1 MKKMKKN
8 IYTFILFQ
16 FISLLTF
23 SQEIVMSGMVID
35 SETNNPV
42 EFANIGVI
50 DKNKGTVSDLDG
62 KFKIKFPRG
71 FAGDSLTFSHVIYK
85 TVKIPIKNSKDLV
98 ITLQPNENQLSEVI
112 VINKKKKNRKIGV
125 KSYNP
130 LLWMSTVS
138 EEIDII
144 ESSKQIKIPNN
155 KTVRVK
161 DVNFYLRRGFETDSA
176 FVRINFYKN
185 LDGSPGEKI
194 IFENILQ
201 RKQIEQGWV
210 NIDLEQHSVYLEED
224 FFVGVEII
232 PDFNKTRKIYM
243 GAILTKGNGF
253 MRTNSLGK
261 WEKVDGAQSINV
273 EVEY

>member
-1 MKKMKKN
+1 MKKN

-23 SQEIVMSGMVID
+23 SQEIVMSGLLID
-35 SETNNPV
+35 SETNSPI
-42 EFANIGVI
+42 EFANIGVV

-62 KFKIKFPRG
+62 KFRIKFSKG
-71 FAGDSLTFSHVIYK
+71 FVSNSLTISHVIYK
-85 TVKIPIKNSKDLV
+85 TIKIPIKDSKNLV
-98 ITLQPNENQLSEVI
+98 IPLQPNENQLSEV
-112 VINKKKKNRKIGV
+112 VVTNKKKKNRKIGV

-130 LLWMSTVS
+130 LLWMSTIS
-138 EEIDII
+138 KEMDII

-176 FVRINFYKN
+176 FIRINFYKN
-185 LDGSPGEKI
+185 LDDSPGEKI
-194 IFENILQ
+194 VFQNIIEC
-201 RKQIEQGWV
+201 KQIEQGWV
-210 NIDLEQHSVYLEED
+210 NIDLEKHSVYLEED

-232 PDFNKTRKIYM
+232 PDFKKPLEIFM
-243 GAILTKGNGF
+243 GAILTKGKGF
-253 MRTNSLGK
+253 MRTSSLGK